1 MCKNLKNTLL
11 KKSSGAGYK
20 TKMHKPNVLLEIDLD
35 KSSDIQNK
43 EQNSNG

>member
-11 KKSSGAGYK
+11 KKFLGAGCK
-20 TKMHKPNVLLEIDLD
+20 TKMHKPNVLLEIYLD
-35 KSSDIQNK
+35 RSSDIQNK